1 MKIYN
6 YYPTEYD
13 LNELSPSDKQIAKA
27 YDYILE
33 HRSFKDIRL
42 SLPITIFF
50 NCIQTMYYRQRFE
63 EPRLVINHFWDELKI
78 MGSRRPYYSMDD
90 PNIQV
95 MNYYPRRV
103 FERTIL
109 FGGLYAKIKAEP
121 FGDADYM
128 LDAISSKVCGDY
140 HQEKYF
146 RDFVDVVFYHKDET
160 LSCESKQLLE
170 ALMKYKERVKSLY
183 GSPYDDYSGSEL
195 GNNDNKPNKY
205 DDYEE
210 YNQRFVAG
218 RSKKVTEAKPET
230 QKEESLKQTID
241 NVSFTFSEFCQKALE
256 QYKPN
261 LGFVKNLEAIFLP
274 LLLEKV
280 DMKGKE
286 YSSFKSKM
294 ELLEQRLGEKPAVSD
309 NKNSAP
315 SVSIEHNFAP
325 ITNNSD
331 GGKSYNMGGGNEE
344 DIRKLID
351 GKRRR

>member
-1 MKIYN
+1 MIINN
-6 YYPTEYD
+6 YYPTEDD
-13 LNELSPSDKQIAKA
+13 LNKLSPSDKQIAKA
-27 YDYILE
+27 YDHILD
-33 HRSFKDIRL
+33 HCSFKDFRF

-50 NCIQTMYYRQRFE
+50 NCIRTMYYRQRFE

-78 MGSRRPYYSMDD
+78 MGLRRPFYSIDN
-90 PNIQV
+90 PNV
-95 MNYYPRRV
+95 HFMNYYPRRV

-121 FGDADYM
+121 FGDADDM
-128 LDAISSKVCGDY
+128 LDAIREKACYDTK
-140 HQEKYF
+140 QEEYF
-146 RDFVDVVFYHKDET
+146 HDFVNFAVYHREET
-160 LSCESKQLLE
+160 LSCESKQFLE
-170 ALMKYKERVKSLY
+170 ALMKYKESVKSLFVK
-183 GSPYDDYSGSEL
+183 PYKDYSGSEL

-230 QKEESLKQTID
+230 QKEEGQRQTEGE
-241 NVSFTFSEFCQKALE
+241 VSFTVKEIYDTALVR
-256 QYKPN
+256 YDDSKS
-261 LGFVKNLEAIFLP
+261 FADNLEVILFDGLHRKHVNDADVLHDVQ
-274 LLLEKV
+274 EK
-280 DMKGKE
+280 MGILKK
-286 YSSFKSKM
+286 
-294 ELLEQRLGEKPAVSD
+294 RLHP
-309 NKNSAP
+309 NP
-315 SVSIEHNFAP
+315 SVSIEHNYAP